1 MKISSTARRIA
12 AVVVAIAA
20 VTALT
25 GVAQAGTSRP
35 AGMTKSEYQALVLRS
50 EALNQRYGLGKWA
63 GVPPEF
69 RALTIRSEALNKR
82 YGLGGSSASAAART
96 PAGSSHGFALG
107 AFGIGA
113 AAMLGLVLVA
123 GGMIVRSR
131 FTRDAAGVRTS

>member
-82 YGLGGSSASAAART
+82 YGLGGSSASAART
-96 PAGSSHGFALG
+96 LAGSSHGFALG